1 MKRGRALI
9 DPAAVM
15 AVEVVAVAAMVA
27 AAVVAMA
34 VAGLATRTVIA
45 VARATT
51 ANRAGNDLRGI
62 SPTPG
67 SPAEHLGWGGTVRE
81 GSETKRQESDGAHAF
96 SSTLAFCLPAYCR
109 LLTADCLLFSNG
121 RRNLQGQPLA
131 PAHDF
136 DFVFLSGFHLAQ
148 HVGVIVNV
156 LHFASGQLHNLVA
169 G

>member
-15 AVEVVAVAAMVA
+15 AVEVVAVAAMA
-27 AAVVAMA
+27 AAVATEVAA
-34 VAGLATRTVIA
+34 VAGVATRTVIA
-45 VARATT
+45 VPRATT

-96 SSTLAFCLPAYCR
+96 SSTLAFCLPAYC
-109 LLTADCLLFSNG
+109 
-121 RRNLQGQPLA
+121 
-131 PAHDF
+131 
-136 DFVFLSGFHLAQ
+136 
-148 HVGVIVNV
+148 
-156 LHFASGQLHNLVA
+156 
-169 G
+169 